1 MNFLHVL
8 LEEGHFVLLF
18 VHNLSKSFIFI
29 TIDREGKHV
38 FGRGNIKYI
47 CQSVRIS
54 KDCFGHVEL
63 LCLFIHLL
71 QKFID
76 EGAC

>member
-1 MNFLHVL
+1 
-8 LEEGHFVLLF
+8 
-18 VHNLSKSFIFI
+18 
-29 TIDREGKHV
+29 
-38 FGRGNIKYI
+38 
-47 CQSVRIS
+47 VRIS
-54 KDCFGHVEL
+54 KDCFVHVEL